1 MKATRRIKQGWQWL
15 MVEGLPRLGAVW
27 RRAWAEDDHFQL
39 LTHVTE
45 ARTCIEAAERPE
57 GALVEVWSP
66 EEYREQA
73 LVELKRAEAILRR
86 IGRY

>member
-1 MKATRRIKQGWQWL
+1 MRKWGQWL
-15 MVEGLPRLGAVW
+15 SAEGLPRLRALW
-27 RRAWAEDDHFQL
+27 RRAWAEDDFFQL
-39 LTHVTE
+39 LAHVTE

-73 LVELKRAEAILRR
+73 IVELKRAEAILRR
-86 IGRY
+86 IGEYH